1 MKSEM
6 VSTRPA
12 RSKDQPI
19 NAETLSVFI
28 VDDNAQMRE
37 IISRVLRSF
46 GIKNLRHFGDGQSLL
61 AALPYD
67 LADIIFCD
75 LLMEPMDGLSVLK
88 AIRFHPNRII
98 ARVPIVILTGERDVK
113 SVVSARDLG
122 ATEYLL
128 KPISPSILWKRVLS
142 LLVEPRDFVVTEN
155 YRGPMPR
162 IPNDSS
168 QLAKFFPPPVPL
180 NQKSTKMTT
189 SMKDAVS
196 AAKASLAELAI
207 DYPAILKA
215 DVAQLQAHFSKVQ
228 ADGFTE
234 ETVKAIFRK
243 AHDLK
248 GQAATFGFDLVTAV
262 SASLCTLLRKLLDH
276 PDQIGTRK
284 LALATVVSMHIDA
297 IEVCANQN
305 ITGNGGADG
314 TELLQTLAVATKR
327 VAAGLD
333 S

>member
-1 MKSEM
+1 MAASN
-6 VSTRPA
+6 SPRT
-12 RSKDQPI
+12 KDLPFSV
-19 NAETLSVFI
+19 ETLKVFV

-46 GIKNLRHFGDGQSLL
+46 GIKNIRHFADGQSLINV
-61 AALPYD
+61 LPFD

-88 AIRFHPNRII
+88 AIRFHTNQII
-98 ARVPIVILTGERDVK
+98 ARVPIVILTGERDIK

-142 LLVEPRDFVVTEN
+142 LLVQPRDFVITEN

-162 IPNDSS
+162 SPNDSS
-168 QLAKFFPPPVPL
+168 ELAKLFPPPVPL
-180 NQKSTKMTT
+180 DRKSTKMTS
-189 SMKDAVS
+189 SMKDAIS

-207 DYPAILKA
+207 DYPQILKA

-228 ADGFTE
+228 SEGFTE

-248 GQAATFGFDLVTAV
+248 GQAATFGFDLVTAI

-276 PDQIGTRK
+276 PDQIGARK
-284 LALATVVSMHIDA
+284 LALATVLSMHIDA
-297 IEVCANQN
+297 IEVCAVQN

-314 TELLQTLAVATKR
+314 AELIQTLAAAVKR
-327 VAAGLD
+327 MSIGID

>member
-1 MKSEM
+1 MASNN
-6 VSTRPA
+6 
-12 RSKDQPI
+12 QPKTKGQSL
-19 NAETLSVFI
+19 NVETLRVFV

-46 GIKNLRHFGDGQSLL
+46 GIKNIRHFADGQALINVL
-61 AALPYD
+61 AHD

-88 AIRFHPNRII
+88 AIRFHTNQII
-98 ARVPIVILTGERDVK
+98 ARVPIVILTGERDIK

-142 LLVEPRDFVVTEN
+142 LLVEPRDFVITEN

-162 IPNDSS
+162 NPNDSS
-168 QLAKFFPPPVPL
+168 ELAKFFPSPVPL
-180 NQKSTKMTT
+180 DRKNTKMTS

-196 AAKASLAELAI
+196 AAKASLAELGI

-215 DVAQLQAHFSKVQ
+215 DVAQLQTHFSKVQ
-228 ADGFTE
+228 AEGFTE
-234 ETVKAIFRK
+234 ATVKSIFRK

-248 GQAATFGFDLVTAV
+248 GQAATFGFDLVTSV
-262 SASLCTLLRKLLDH
+262 SASLCTLLRKVSDH
-276 PDQIGTRK
+276 PDQIRTRK
-284 LALATVVSMHIDA
+284 LALATVVSMHIEA
-297 IEVCANQN
+297 IDVCASQN

-314 TELLQTLAVATKR
+314 TELLQTLAAAVKR
-327 VAAGLD
+327 VSTGLE

>member
-1 MKSEM
+1 MKASN
-6 VSTRPA
+6 SSP
-12 RSKDQPI
+12 SKDQPFS
-19 NAETLSVFI
+19 AEALKVFV

-46 GIKNLRHFGDGQSLL
+46 GIKNIRHFSDGQSLINV
-61 AALPYD
+61 LPYD

-88 AIRFHPNRII
+88 AIRFHANQVI
-98 ARVPIVILTGERDVK
+98 ARIPIVILTGERDIK

-142 LLVEPRDFVVTEN
+142 LLVKPRDFVVTDN

-162 IPNDSS
+162 NPNESS
-168 QLAKFFPPPVPL
+168 EFAKLFPPPVPL
-180 NQKSTKMTT
+180 DRKSTKMTS
-189 SMKDAVS
+189 SMKDAIS

-215 DVAQLQAHFSKVQ
+215 DVVQLQAHFSKVQ
-228 ADGFTE
+228 SEGFTE

-248 GQAATFGFDLVTAV
+248 GQAATFGFDLVTSI
-262 SASLCTLLRKLLDH
+262 SASLCTLLRKVLDH
-276 PDQIGTRK
+276 PDQMGSRK

-297 IEVCANQN
+297 IEVCAVQN
-305 ITGNGGADG
+305 IIGNGGADG
-314 TELLQTLAVATKR
+314 TELIQTLAAAVKR
-327 VAAGLD
+327 MAIGMD
-333 S
+333 R